1 MEAKF
6 GDFIEQWSIA
16 ALKFFKENLYM
27 NFGLIAVF
35 MQVALENTKSV
46 QYCVW
51 LQIHMFSC
59 FLKMAQVYLL
69 LAGCR
74 VYKGHLQN
82 EWVIKTV
89 REPPKENLSA
99 LNPALN
105 PAQSMHNLYAF
116 CRNSKISRYDK
127 VKSMCK
133 ICVKMFLQ

>member
-1 MEAKF
+1 
-6 GDFIEQWSIA
+6 
-16 ALKFFKENLYM
+16 
-27 NFGLIAVF
+27 
-35 MQVALENTKSV
+35 
-46 QYCVW
+46 
-51 LQIHMFSC
+51 MFSC

-105 PAQSMHNLYAF
+105 PAQSMHILYPF
-116 CRNSKISRYDK
+116 CRNSKISRNSSYRFLWNFTHQK
-127 VKSMCK
+127 TSTQSIRSVKLSAFPRKCRLGQK
-133 ICVKMFLQ
+133 FDLGPKLFWRHCHVIYIPIAQNIIS